1 MNPLAKFHF
10 SALQS
15 MDTYIMSSEEQE
27 KPRESNVHALS
38 DLYRYN
44 RRLSSLSLS
53 NLLLLVSLNFVVS
66 VIQVSSIID
75 LSMGLKNNDDE
86 FLGYLVI
93 GYH

>member
-1 MNPLAKFHF
+1 M
-10 SALQS
+10 
-15 MDTYIMSSEEQE
+15 
-27 KPRESNVHALS
+27 RESNVHALS

-44 RRLSSLSLS
+44 RRLSSLRLS
-53 NLLLLVSLNFVVS
+53 NLLLLISINSLMFEFAEEIEERHNSTDSECVIS

-86 FLGYLVI
+86 FLGYPVI